1 MRFARPTAIS
11 VLSLITIAIGLLPAQ
26 ADKRVALIIGNSQY
40 VHITQLE
47 NPVNDARLMAN
58 TLRDLGFNLI
68 GEGPQLDLDKAGF
81 DQAVQQFGHELQGA
95 DVGLFYYAGHG
106 LQVRGANYLVPVG
119 ANPTREA
126 DVAFQMFDANLVLR
140 QMEGSGTKL
149 NIVILDACR
158 NNPLGG
164 RGLRSTNNGL
174 AKMLAPEGTLISF
187 ATQPGNVAQD
197 GADGNSPY
205 TRALVQTIRNPGIDI
220 FRTFNEVGLAVTSA
234 TSGAQQPW
242 VSASPIKGEFYFA
255 GPIVPAIIPP
265 VVVNPSPPADPHAG
279 ARRDYELASQVG
291 TKEAWEQFL
300 SNHNE
305 GFYANLARQ
314 NLVKLE
320 VENTKKAEDAKK
332 AEEAKSAKSR
342 STSPTAPATPKSNL
356 NTNQIYC
363 GPQGGKIVCR

>member
-1 MRFARPTAIS
+1 MRFVRPTAIS
-11 VLSLITIAIGLLPAQ
+11 ALSVIAMAIGLFPAL

-40 VHITQLE
+40 IHVTRLE

-68 GEGPQLDLDKAGF
+68 GESPQLDLDKAEF
-81 DQAVQQFGHELQGA
+81 DRVVLQFGHELQGA

-106 LQVRGANYLVPVG
+106 LQVRGANYLVPIG

-158 NNPLGG
+158 NNPFGG
-164 RGLRSTNNGL
+164 RGLRATNNGL

-205 TRALVQTIRNPGIDI
+205 ATALAQTIRKPGVDI

-234 TSGAQQPW
+234 TAGVQQPW
-242 VSASPIKGEFYFA
+242 VSASPIKGDFYFA
-255 GPIVPAIIPP
+255 EPIVPVNIPP
-265 VVVNPSPPADPHAG
+265 VVINRAPQTDPDADT
-279 ARRDYELASQVG
+279 RREYELASQAG

-300 SNHNE
+300 SNHGE
-305 GFYANLARQ
+305 GFYAHLARQ

-320 VENTKKAEDAKK
+320 AVNTKKVEDAKK
-332 AEEAKSAKSR
+332 ADEAKKAKSR
-342 STSPTAPATPKSNL
+342 NAAPTSTATPNSNL

-363 GPQGGKIVCR
+363 GPVGGKMVCR